1 MLPSMNAAPTHG
13 LPPHTPMPVARRLV
27 QWARRHVAL
36 LFVGTGLVLAA
47 WLPPPRGPSVRDGEV
62 PDGYSKVGFEL
73 LAGFDTGEDPYGL
86 PPESVTIPATVRA
99 LHGKRAFIKGFML
112 PLDGDDDGVTEFL
125 LNAAQDMCFFGAP
138 VRVNDF
144 VHVKMAPG
152 TRAVFSH
159 LPIAVWGRL
168 TVAEVRQD
176 GRVVSLYLLDA
187 EGSRTGT

>member
-1 MLPSMNAAPTHG
+1 MDAAPTD
-13 LPPHTPMPVARRLV
+13 TPAFEAPTSIAHRLV
-27 QWARRHVAL
+27 RWARRNAAL

-47 WLPPPRGPSVRDGEV
+47 WLPPPRGPAVRDGEV
-62 PDGYSKVGFEL
+62 PTGYSKVGFEV

-86 PPESVTIPATVRA
+86 PPESVTIPSRVKA
-99 LHGKRAFIKGFML
+99 LDGERAFLKGFML
-112 PLDGDDDGVTEFL
+112 PLNGDDEGVTEFL

-144 VHVKMAPG
+144 VHVKMASG

-168 TVAEVRQD
+168 TVAEVRRD